1 MTSSDVEI
9 HPANHVAVIGA
20 GPGGLAAAAWLSR
33 NGFEPVVIEAADRI
47 GGQWNAGQKLSGTWP
62 GMRTNTSRVLSCFSD
77 LDHAPGTSV
86 YPTQAEML
94 AYLERYAAAVG
105 ITGRIR
111 VSSPVERLER
121 HPGGGWLVTSRSGG
135 AARAERFERVVVATG
150 RQTRPSLPQ
159 VEGLA
164 GFTGSGG
171 VCHSMDYRGAAGYRG
186 LSVLVTG
193 CSISALEIAS
203 ELAVGGAASV
213 GVASRRQRY
222 VLQKLLRGVPAD
234 HLAFTRFAALAG
246 PVTPPEMLAAGLKGF
261 VVGTSGS
268 PDQFGAPRP
277 HENIFV
283 AGLTQSQNYLPLV
296 AEGRIAPR
304 PWIERV
310 DGRTVRFVDGASQ
323 EVDAIIMGTGYE
335 LSLPFVGREIAQALE
350 LDGQHA
356 TLADHTFHP
365 DLEGLAFI
373 GLYDQVGPMLP
384 VLELQARWLSYAWSG
399 RVGAPSR
406 VELGERLAGGRAARN
421 GPPQVLMHDMAVLFA
436 RRIGAEPDPRRWQE
450 LKRALMFGPL
460 SPASFRLEGP
470 DSLADA
476 AARAQA
482 AAAAFGAIAS
492 PELTPD
498 EAARWAMIEQAVL
511 APLGEA
517 A

>member
-1 MTSSDVEI
+1 MTSPDIDI
-9 HPANHVAVIGA
+9 HAANYVAIVGA

-33 NGFEPVVIEAADRI
+33 NGFEPVLFEAADGI

-77 LDHAPGTSV
+77 LDHAPGASV

-94 AYLERYAAAVG
+94 AYLERYAAETG
-105 ITGRIR
+105 IAGRIR
-111 VSSPVERLER
+111 ASSPVERLER
-121 HPGGGWLVTSRSGG
+121 CPGGGWLVTSRAGG
-135 AARAERFERVVVATG
+135 ALRAERFEKVVVATG
-150 RQTRPSLPQ
+150 RQTRPHMPRI
-159 VEGLA
+159 EGLA
-164 GFTGSGG
+164 GFAGSGG
-171 VCHSMDYRGAAGYRG
+171 VYHSMDYRGAAAYRG
-186 LSVLVTG
+186 LSVLVAG

-203 ELAVGGAASV
+203 ELAMGGAAGVS
-213 GVASRRQRY
+213 VASRRQRY
-222 VLQKLLRGVPAD
+222 VLQKLLGGVPAD

-246 PVTPPEMLAAGLKGF
+246 PVTPPEMLAVGLKGF
-261 VVGTSGS
+261 VVATSGS
-268 PDQFGAPRP
+268 PEQFGAPRP

-310 DGRTVRFVDGASQ
+310 EGRTVFFVDGSSQ
-323 EVDAIIMGTGYE
+323 QVDAIVMGTGYE
-335 LSLPFVGREIAQALE
+335 LSLPFVGRDIAEALE

-373 GLYDQVGPMLP
+373 GLYDQVGPLLP
-384 VLELQARWLSYAWSG
+384 VLELQARWLSYVWSG
-399 RVGAPSR
+399 RIAAPSR
-406 VELGERLAGGRAARN
+406 IELGERLAASRAARQ

-436 RRIGAEPDPRRWQE
+436 RRIGAEPDPRRWPQ

-470 DSLADA
+470 DTLADA
-476 AARAQA
+476 PARTEAD
-482 AAAAFGAIAS
+482 AAAFGAIVSSEMTA
-492 PELTPD
+492 D

-511 APLGEA
+511 APMGEA

>member
-9 HPANHVAVIGA
+9 HSANHVAVIGA

-33 NGFEPVVIEAADRI
+33 NGFEPIVFEAAKKL
-47 GGQWNAGQKLSGTWP
+47 GGQWNAGQSMSGTWP

-86 YPTQAEML
+86 YPTQAEIL
-94 AYLERYAAAVG
+94 IYLERYAAA
-105 ITGRIR
+105 TGVAPRIR
-111 VSSPVERLER
+111 TSTPVERLER
-121 HPGGGWLVTSRSGG
+121 HPKGGWLVTSRVNG
-135 AARAERFERVVVATG
+135 ALQAERFERVVVATG
-150 RQTRPSLPQ
+150 RQTRPHLPK

-164 GFTGSGG
+164 GFAGSGG
-171 VCHSMDYRGAAGYRG
+171 VRHSMDYRGAADYHG

-203 ELAVGGAASV
+203 ELAVGDAAKVSV
-213 GVASRRQRY
+213 ANRRQRY
-222 VLQKLLRGVPAD
+222 VLHKLLSGVPTD
-234 HLAFTRFAALAG
+234 HRAFTRFAALAG
-246 PVTPPEMLAAGLKGF
+246 PVTPPEMLSAGLKDF

-268 PDQFGAPRP
+268 PEQFGAPRP
-277 HENIFV
+277 HDNIFV

-296 AEGRIAPR
+296 AEGRITPR

-310 DGRTVRFVDGASQ
+310 EGRTVRFTDGTSQ

-335 LSLPFVGREIAQALE
+335 LSLPFLGRDIAEALE
-350 LDGQHA
+350 LDGVHA

-384 VLELQARWLSYAWSG
+384 VLELQARWLSYVWSG
-399 RVGAPSR
+399 RIAAPSR
-406 VELGERLAGGRAARN
+406 AELHERLAASRAARK

-436 RRIGAEPDPRRWQE
+436 RLAGAEPDPRRWPE

-470 DSLADA
+470 DRRADA
-476 AARAQA
+476 PARTEA
-482 AAAAFGAIAS
+482 AAAAFGAITS
-492 PELTPD
+492 NDMTPD
-498 EAARWAMIEQAVL
+498 EAARWAMVEQVVL
-511 APLGEA
+511 APVGEA

>member
-1 MTSSDVEI
+1 MTASHVEI
-9 HPANHVAVIGA
+9 HPGNHVAVIGA

-33 NGFEPVVIEAADRI
+33 NGFEPVVFEVAERL
-47 GGQWNAGQKLSGTWP
+47 GGQWNAGQPMSGTWA
-62 GMRTNTSRVLSCFSD
+62 GMRTNTSRVLSAFSD
-77 LDHAPGTSV
+77 LDHAPGTPV

-94 AYLERYAAAVG
+94 AYLERYAAA
-105 ITGRIR
+105 TGTARRIR
-111 VSSPVERLER
+111 TGTPVERLER
-121 HPGGGWLVTSRSGG
+121 HADGGWLVTSRANG
-135 AARAERFERVVVATG
+135 ALRAERFGRVVVATG
-150 RQTRPSLPQ
+150 RQARPHMPE
-159 VEGLA
+159 VAGIG

-171 VCHSMDYRGAAGYRG
+171 VRHSMHYQGAAAYRG

-203 ELAVGGAASV
+203 ELAAGGAARVS
-213 GVASRRQRY
+213 VASRRQRY
-222 VLQKLLRGVPAD
+222 VLGKLLAGVPAD

-268 PDQFGAPRP
+268 PEQFGAPRP
-277 HENIFV
+277 DDNIFA

-310 DGRTVRFVDGASQ
+310 EGDTVCFTDGTSEQ
-323 EVDAIIMGTGYE
+323 VDAIIMGTGYA
-335 LSLPFVGREIAQALE
+335 LSLPFLGRDIAEALE
-350 LDGQHA
+350 LDGQHV

-373 GLYDQVGPMLP
+373 GLYDQVGPLLP
-384 VLELQARWLSYAWSG
+384 VLELQARWLSYVWSG
-399 RVGAPSR
+399 RVAAPSR
-406 VELGERLAGGRAARN
+406 TELDEGLAASRAARN

-436 RRIGAEPDPRRWQE
+436 RRIGAEPDPRRWPD
-450 LKRALMFGPL
+450 LTRALMFGPL

-470 DSLADA
+470 DRLPEAP
-476 AARAQA
+476 ARTRA

-492 PELTPD
+492 NEMTPD
-498 EAARWAMIEQAVL
+498 EAARWAMIEAAAL
-511 APLGEA
+511 APVGEA